1 VPKLSMA
8 DKRDLAV
15 QAMLAGQ
22 HANQDFDPAIAP
34 LLRIAQ
40 DLRDLPREN
49 FKARLKT
56 ELERKSSMP
65 TQVKPVVSPIP
76 EGYHTLTPY
85 LVVKD
90 APATIDFARQVFGA
104 EETFRTS
111 TPAGGIHAEV
121 RSGDSML
128 MIGGGT
134 PESGLTREPMPTAL
148 HIYVEDTD
156 AAYQRALEAGGVPL
170 QAPADQFYG
179 ERSGGVKDQAG
190 NHWYIA
196 TWKGESYVPEG
207 MRRVTPY
214 LHPLRAEP
222 VIDFLKRA
230 FGAEELAKYASPD
243 GVVHHAKIRIGD
255 SILEMGEAGAPS
267 QPMPNM
273 FYMYVPHL
281 DSGYTRPLPAGATS
295 ISPPAHPPDA
305 HPPPR
310 AQ

>member
-1 VPKLSMA
+1 MPKLSIA
-8 DKRDLAV
+8 DQLDLAV
-15 QAMLAGQ
+15 QDMLAGQ
-22 HANQDFDPAIAP
+22 NANQEFDPAIAA

-121 RSGDSML
+121 RIGDSML

-179 ERSGGVKDQAG
+179 ELSGGLQDHAG
-190 NHWYIA
+190 NHRDIA
-196 TWKGESYVPEG
+196 TPKAPTHRPHAL
-207 MRRVTPY
+207 RRVTPY
-214 LHPLRAEP
+214 LHPLRSEP

-230 FGAEELAKYASPD
+230 FGAEELAQYPSTD
-243 GVVHHAKIRIGD
+243 RLVHP
-255 SILEMGEAGAPS
+255 L
-267 QPMPNM
+267 NM
-273 FYMYVPHL
+273 
-281 DSGYTRPLPAGATS
+281 
-295 ISPPAHPPDA
+295 
-305 HPPPR
+305 
-310 AQ
+310 